1 MSEYY
6 KILEGITINA
16 IGDSYLEGDKLER
29 QYTWPRLIAEK
40 YGLTFNNF
48 GKNGSTMSNFVDTN
62 KPMVVRYIDMPQNE
76 PDIVMIEGG
85 RNDYNKSVP
94 IGEDGSLD
102 TKTFKGAARFLIT
115 ELKERYP
122 SAKFIAMTC
131 WEVGGK
137 ENSAGNMCSDYG
149 RAFLSVCEDMARK
162 YDIKFYYKDF
172 RFGFREGQNM
182 ARELELYMQKYCGCI
197 YSEEDRYRKQIER
210 DKCFSFDG
218 RTN

>member
-1 MSEYY
+1 MDGYF
-6 KILEGITINA
+6 KTLEGITINA

-62 KPMVVRYIDMPQNE
+62 KPMVERYTDMPENT

-85 RNDYNKSVP
+85 RNDYNKCVP

-115 ELKERYP
+115 ELRKKYP
-122 SAKFIAMTC
+122 DAKFIAMTC

-137 ENSAGNMCSDYG
+137 ENAAGNMCSDYG
-149 RAFLSVCEDMARK
+149 RAFLKVCEDMSVECINALDADSVGV
-162 YDIKFYYKDF
+162 YMTDPEF
-172 RFGFREGQNM
+172 R
-182 ARELELYMQKYCGCI
+182 AKYCQHANDISHLNAEGMKLVLPMFEKRF
-197 YSEEDRYRKQIER
+197 SELLAK
-210 DKCFSFDG
+210 
-218 RTN
+218 

>member
-1 MSEYY
+1 MDGYFNT
-6 KILEGITINA
+6 LEGITINA

-62 KPMVVRYIDMPQNE
+62 KPMVERYTDMPENK

-85 RNDYNKSVP
+85 RNDYNKCVP

-115 ELKERYP
+115 ELRKKYP
-122 SAKFIAMTC
+122 DAKFIAMTC

-137 ENSAGNMCSDYG
+137 ENAAGNMCSDYG
-149 RAFLSVCEDMARK
+149 RAFLKVCEDMSVECINALDADSVGV
-162 YDIKFYYKDF
+162 YMTDPEF
-172 RFGFREGQNM
+172 RI
-182 ARELELYMQKYCGCI
+182 KYCQHANDISHLNAEGMKLVLPMF
-197 YSEEDRYRKQIER
+197 EKR
-210 DKCFSFDG
+210 FSDLLAK
-218 RTN
+218 